1 MMTPPN
7 HPHRTHPHA
16 GEALLGADDQRGQ
29 DLGAHDV
36 ADSHEGDET
45 GARTR
50 DSRDSRWVKVSSIGK
65 CILYAYF
72 DLGDELANIG
82 INPRAPVIYVMQ
94 TS

>member
-1 MMTPPN
+1 MMTPTN
-7 HPHRTHPHA
+7 QSHPPHPHA

-45 GARTR
+45 EARTR
-50 DSRDSRWVKVSSIGK
+50 NSRDSRWVNVSSIGK

-82 INPRAPVIYVMQ
+82 INPVHL
-94 TS
+94 

>member
-7 HPHRTHPHA
+7 HPHPPHPHA

-50 DSRDSRWVKVSSIGK
+50 DSRGVNVVLSPAAGK
-65 CILYAYF
+65 CILW
-72 DLGDELANIG
+72 
-82 INPRAPVIYVMQ
+82 
-94 TS
+94 

>member
-1 MMTPPN
+1 MTPPN
-7 HPHRTHPHA
+7 QSHPPHPHA

-50 DSRDSRWVKVSSIGK
+50 NSRGVNVS
-65 CILYAYF
+65 
-72 DLGDELANIG
+72 
-82 INPRAPVIYVMQ
+82 
-94 TS
+94 

>member
-7 HPHRTHPHA
+7 QSHPPHPHA

-50 DSRDSRWVKVSSIGK
+50 NSRGVNVSPAAGK
-65 CILYAYF
+65 CILY
-72 DLGDELANIG
+72 GNK
-82 INPRAPVIYVMQ
+82 PV
-94 TS
+94 TP

>member
-1 MMTPPN
+1 MMTPTN
-7 HPHRTHPHA
+7 HIHPPHPHA

-50 DSRDSRWVKVSSIGK
+50 GGDLRWLMSPQKMYSM
-65 CILYAYF
+65 A
-72 DLGDELANIG
+72 
-82 INPRAPVIYVMQ
+82 INQSDVGMN
-94 TS
+94 

>member
-7 HPHRTHPHA
+7 QSHPPHPHA

-50 DSRDSRWVKVSSIGK
+50 DSRGVNVSSSGK
-65 CILYAYF
+65 CILYATF
-72 DLGDELANIG
+72 VN
-82 INPRAPVIYVMQ
+82 

>member
-1 MMTPPN
+1 MMTPTN
-7 HPHRTHPHA
+7 HIHPPHSHA

-36 ADSHEGDET
+36 ADSDERDET
-45 GARTR
+45 GART
-50 DSRDSRWVKVSSIGK
+50 RDSRWVKVSSIGK